1 MFYLG
6 WLLGGIALLSFLFLI
21 FRGKGFLQSL
31 GVIASNFVLGFGS
44 LYAVNVFSA
53 YSDFSI
59 PVNLLTV
66 AGSGFLGLPGT
77 MLAGAVQALAGM

>member
-1 MFYLG
+1 MYLG
-6 WLLGGIALLSFLFLI
+6 WLLGGIALLSLLFLL
-21 FRGKGFLQSL
+21 FRGKSFLQSL
-31 GVIASNFVLGFGS
+31 GIVCSNFVLGFGS
-44 LYAVNVFSA
+44 LYAVNVFSQ

-59 PVNLLTV
+59 PVNLLTM